1 MNPRAKLRHSIRKL
15 APAVRGGHP
24 CLNAAGVRAPLS
36 PHASLAP
43 EPGKDAF
50 HRVPLI
56 PAEVRDAVER
66 VPTGF
71 GDTRRVP
78 VAWQDCAWQAR
89 VIVRPGPSVVLH
101 RGLSPSCRITF
112 HVHPP
117 QYCYGGRASRFT
129 FHASRSTYSDIPSN
143 SMKTHTDTH
152 ARGCKSA
159 PRAYRGFTLVELL
172 VVISIIAILAA
183 MLLPVIGRVKV
194 KAQVKRAQ
202 IEAINIVGAIHSY
215 EADYSKFPVSA
226 AALSA
231 ASTVPAASG
240 GPEDFTYGTAGVTC
254 VGPAGL
260 NSPAGSGFSTP
271 GGTLRVL
278 NPPLVGYNTNNAEV
292 MAALLDVEYWPNSPT
307 VPTINKDHVKN
318 PQKTHY
324 LNATMAG
331 DSKSPGIGQDGTY
344 RDPWGNPYIITI
356 DLNYDDKAR
365 DAFYRNPGVSADGT
379 DLVNNPKRGL
389 NGLIPKGSGA
399 SAVYEGNG
407 PVMVWSA
414 GPDKLIAPNTPANK
428 GANKDNV
435 LSWK

>member
-1 MNPRAKLRHSIRKL
+1 MFSFK
-15 APAVRGGHP
+15 
-24 CLNAAGVRAPLS
+24 GV
-36 PHASLAP
+36 
-43 EPGKDAF
+43 K
-50 HRVPLI
+50 
-56 PAEVRDAVER
+56 
-66 VPTGF
+66 
-71 GDTRRVP
+71 RVP
-78 VAWQDCAWQAR
+78 VAWQDCAWQAP
-89 VIVRPGPSVVLH
+89 VIIRPEPSIVP
-101 RGLSPSCRITF
+101 RRALSRAARSSPLLLPLAPTCRIT
-112 HVHPP
+112 
-117 QYCYGGRASRFT
+117 Q
-129 FHASRSTYSDIPSN
+129 HASRNTLPSIPSN
-143 SMKTHTDTH
+143 SMKTHTDTRP
-152 ARGCKSA
+152 RGCKSA
-159 PRAYRGFTLVELL
+159 LRASRGFTLVELL

-202 IEAINIVGAIHSY
+202 IEAINIVGAIHNY
-215 EADYSKFPVSA
+215 ESDYSKFPVSA

-254 VGPAGL
+254 VGPAGP
-260 NSPAGSGFSTP
+260 NTPASRGFSIP
-271 GGTLRVL
+271 GGTFLPVA

-307 VPTINKDHVKN
+307 VATINKDHVKN

-331 DSKSPGIGQDGTY
+331 DNKSPGIGQDGTY

-414 GPDKLIAPNTPANK
+414 GPDKLIAPNTAANK